1 MFEIADLL
9 FLCGKFIFQ
18 LSLLREQVLHHVRQ
32 VVYLLIVLTLE
43 RALHGWLAVLR
54 LLWHPRKPLFLGLL
68 LIFVDF
74 SVMLGNQVID

>member
-9 FLCGKFIFQ
+9 LLCGKFILEFC
-18 LSLLREQVLHHVRQ
+18 LLREQVLHHVGQ

-54 LLWHPRKPLFLGLL
+54 LLWHPRELLVLGLL
-68 LIFVDF
+68 LLFIDLC
-74 SVMLGNQVID
+74 VMLGNQVID